1 MPTPTL
7 TKFSDSIKA
16 IRTDSASD
24 IKAAAVATSAS
35 RLASVKASAA
45 STDPKKRDAYLFA
58 KKGVERLG
66 FSLDSIAAGGGSG
79 DLDKRMSE
87 LKWTNEQRI
96 QLKTALASCG
106 AIA

>member
-1 MPTPTL
+1 MPTL

-16 IRTDSASD
+16 IRTDGVSD
-24 IKAAAVATSAS
+24 IKAAAAVTTSAS
-35 RLASVKASAA
+35 RMASVKASAA

-66 FSLDSIAAGGGSG
+66 FSLDSIAAGGGTG

-96 QLKTALASCG
+96 ALKTSLAQIG
-106 AIA
+106 AIS